1 MEEISPTRSAPS
13 TSGEKEE
20 EDSCER
26 CEQFLQQ
33 LKDKHELGTKEEKFQ
48 VLTLAPPKWSRKKV
62 ADEFNT
68 SEYYVRAARKAFE
81 ERGILAKPQNWKKGG
96 KCTG

>member
-1 MEEISPTRSAPS
+1 MEEISPTRSASS
-13 TSGEKEE
+13 TSREKEE

-26 CEQFLQQ
+26 CEELLQQ
-33 LKDKHELGTKEEKFQ
+33 LKDKHERGTKEEKFQ

-68 SEYYVRAARKAFE
+68 SEYYVRAARKGRQKQKSTIYF
-81 ERGILAKPQNWKKGG
+81 RNRMQ
-96 KCTG
+96 